1 MAAGGRKINNKQ
13 PQVCNSSG
21 FVIRSINLFLFG
33 NIYVALGAVCLIQST
48 IIQLGFTD
56 HLFPY
61 SILVFFSTLFIY
73 NLQRIFY
80 KPQSDNSLHSI
91 RRKWIFE
98 NQNSIK
104 ALCLIGFS
112 GVCISLL
119 FMDIKIFLY
128 LLPLLLLSIAYF
140 IPFVKLRKN
149 AWLKL
154 LILVSVWT
162 MATTVV
168 PILLNNSGVF
178 TKNDLLHVLARFS
191 FMIAICIPFDIRDL
205 KIDEADTIST
215 LSRLLGENRTRWLAF
230 IFIILY
236 CLLIF
241 LELQWKIIN
250 TKIFIAL
257 LLSAFIN
264 GILVVMSNS
273 KRSEYFYV
281 AALDG
286 TMILQGIVLIISGY
300 L

>member
-1 MAAGGRKINNKQ
+1 MFR
-13 PQVCNSSG
+13 
-21 FVIRSINLFLFG
+21 FVIRSIDFILFG
-33 NIYVALGAVCLIQST
+33 NIYVALGAACLVQST
-48 IIQLGFTD
+48 VIQLGFTD
-56 HLFPY
+56 HFFFY

-80 KPQSDNSLHSI
+80 TPQLDNSLHSI

-98 NQNSIK
+98 NQTSIK
-104 ALCLIGFS
+104 TLCLIGAL
-112 GVCISLL
+112 GVLIIL
-119 FMDIKIFLY
+119 FFLDLRTFLY
-128 LLPLLLLSIAYF
+128 LSPLLLLSFAYF
-140 IPFVKLRKN
+140 IPFIKLRKN

-162 MATTVV
+162 MATAVV
-168 PILLNNSGVF
+168 PILLSNSGIF
-178 TKNDLLHVLARFS
+178 TKNDLLHVLVRFS

-215 LSRLLGENRTRWLAF
+215 LPRLLGENRTRWLAL
-230 IFIILY
+230 IFMIIY
-236 CLLIF
+236 CLLIS
-241 LELQWKIIN
+241 LEFKWRIVDAN
-250 TKIFIAL
+250 IFSAL

-286 TMILQGIVLIISGY
+286 TMILQGIFLVIAGY

>member
-1 MAAGGRKINNKQ
+1 MNFLKRFSDFI
-13 PQVCNSSG
+13 
-21 FVIRSINLFLFG
+21 LFG

-56 HLFPY
+56 HLLSY
-61 SILVFFSTLFIY
+61 STLVFFSTLFIY

-80 KPQSDNSLHSI
+80 KPQEDNSLHSI

-98 NQNSIK
+98 SQRIIK
-104 ALCLIGFS
+104 TLALIAFG
-112 GVCISLL
+112 GVCISFL
-119 FMDIKIFLY
+119 FIDFSAIFY
-128 LLPLLLLSIAYF
+128 LSPLLILSLAYF

-149 AWLKL
+149 AWFKL
-154 LILVSVWT
+154 LTLVTVWT
-162 MATTVV
+162 MATAVAPV
-168 PILLNNSGVF
+168 LLSHSDVF
-178 TKNDLLHVLARFS
+178 TKNNLLHVFVRFT

-215 LSRLLGENRTRWLAF
+215 LPRVLGENKTRWLALICMAIYCF
-230 IFIILY
+230 LITLEFQWGIFG
-236 CLLIF
+236 
-241 LELQWKIIN
+241 

-257 LLSAFIN
+257 MISALLN

-286 TMILQGIVLIISGY
+286 TMIVQGIFL
-300 L
+300 LAADRL